1 MALIDIRPIPL
12 PRQPLADS
20 HARQSSHARQAG
32 AENGTYRDHVPP
44 RSQDQRV
51 VMFGAFVKR
60 ALAEARD
67 RGLSIDMIEER
78 TGVGRATIY
87 RWTRAESPNPQREK
101 VLAFCEGLGIPAK
114 TASQILGWDGSRQ
127 PTEPEPVVDPD
138 IRAILRKLADPKTP
152 AEQKTS
158 IRATLRYL
166 ARE

>member
-1 MALIDIRPIPL
+1 
-12 PRQPLADS
+12 
-20 HARQSSHARQAG
+20 
-32 AENGTYRDHVPP
+32 
-44 RSQDQRV
+44 
-51 VMFGAFVKR
+51 MFGAFVKR